1 MLLQE
6 IYRAL
11 IKSMSSSVKKMGGK
25 KAKYLPHDCCDADI
39 NHDLIEL
46 TGFYFIASLPPVDHT
61 FCNETKHFL
70 TLFAGFATG
79 KNTCIHSH
87 TQIQSGKHS
96 RAFNYTSP
104 PRKLNT
110 LLVF

>member
-11 IKSMSSSVKKMGGK
+11 IKSMSSSLKKMKK

-46 TGFYFIASLPPVDHT
+46 TGLYFTASLPPVDRT
-61 FCNETKHFL
+61 FCN
-70 TLFAGFATG
+70 
-79 KNTCIHSH
+79 
-87 TQIQSGKHS
+87 
-96 RAFNYTSP
+96 
-104 PRKLNT
+104 
-110 LLVF
+110 